1 MTRIIAFSVSSCF
14 LWLTTGIALWRAVNG
29 KDVPS
34 IVAWALLG
42 GLALCGAA
50 VLLVAAGVEAD
61 RP

>member
-1 MTRIIAFSVSSCF
+1 MTRIIGFAASSCF
-14 LWLTTGIALWRAVNG
+14 LWLTTGIALWRAVNA

-34 IVAWALLG
+34 AAAWAVLG
-42 GLALCGAA
+42 GFAICGAV